1 MEWKKIADGLKAC
14 EKKAQV
20 RSIRVPDSSGT
31 WRRYRISTVWELG
44 AEKFTL
50 IPGEA
55 RLVMDEGKS
64 IGLLVTG
71 RDSGLVK
78 IGKKVGVQ
86 QQILTSFNAVSKKAV
101 ARLTSGLGLEF
112 YEEDER
118 ILAKERGSE

>member
-14 EKKAQV
+14 EKKALV
-20 RSIRVPDSSGT
+20 RSLKVPDSSGT

>member
-14 EKKAQV
+14 EKKARV
-20 RSIRVPDSSGT
+20 RSLKVPDSSGT